1 MAVENATVFVK
12 KLLEDEELRNRIA
25 SVNTEEGLKIAREMG
40 LEFTEEE
47 LKEAGESYEMTPEEM
62 EMVSGGDGGIDVGKM
77 VGYELGGM
85 GAGAAAGCLIGCIG
99 GPVGAAIGTCVGGAI
114 GIFTGGFL
122 SK

>member
-40 LEFTEEE
+40 LDFTEEE
-47 LKEAGESYEMTPEEM
+47 LKEAGKSYELTPEEM
-62 EMVSGGDGGIDVGKM
+62 EMVSGGEGIDVGKM
-77 VGYELGGM
+77 IKYEMAGM
-85 GAGAAAGCLIGCIG
+85 GSGAAAGCLIGCIG
-99 GPVGAAIGTCVGGAI
+99 GPVGAAIGACVGGII
-114 GIFTGGFL
+114 GTFTGGFL